1 MAHALGIPLLLG
13 LMWTT
18 VSQGPWASAEEAGD
32 TVSDIPTV
40 QYETKEVYRPGP
52 IGFMFRMT
60 CLFIHMVLPQP
71 FPEDTLRQVIEK
83 KFDFASD
90 QRSPESVFL
99 MVQIIAY
106 ELGVIIC
113 AVLGLLFVIL
123 MPLVGFFFG
132 LCRCCNKC
140 GGEMH
145 QRQKKSGPCLR
156 KYFAVS
162 LLVLC
167 ILISLGVIFGF
178 MASQH
183 QTTRIRGTRELARSN
198 FQDMK
203 SLLNTTSEQIKYLLN
218 EYDTTKMRAFS
229 HLDGIKSLL
238 GNRILEQL
246 KPRVV
251 PVMDGLQ
258 DVAEAIKK
266 TKETLVH
273 VNKSVETL
281 KTSAAQLSI
290 SLQEIRGSLEKTLSV
305 PECTQEPA
313 AKTCDNIR
321 NSLSQLEVKPK
332 LDQLPSLDK
341 QIQSVDDILQTD
353 LSSLV
358 QKGNKTFNDIP
369 QKVEDQARNVVSDT
383 KKTLISIGSSI
394 YKIHDQIPIEEKLSE
409 IMKSIN
415 KSESYINSH
424 LPSVQK
430 YDSYRWLGSLLICSL
445 LSLIVVFYLLGLLC
459 GTIGYSHGATP
470 TRRGFVSNTGGVF
483 LMVGVGI
490 SFLFCWIFMALVVL
504 TFVVGGNLEKLVC
517 EPYQNRKLFRV
528 LDTPYLLNKNWEFYL
543 SGMILNKSDVNLT
556 FEQVYSDCKEDRGL
570 YNTLKLENIY
580 NISEE
585 LSMEKHI
592 ESIHQDL
599 DQLTVNVGRI
609 TLLDDAGRQNLL
621 NFSNLDVDKI
631 DFSAFLAETSKAP
644 VKVNL
649 LLYANGLEDK
659 TNSLPQGDLRTLLKN
674 DIKTIRKIY
683 QNQVK
688 SMAQQMSSIYQTV
701 EAFQQET
708 SDLGERVNGI
718 LSSLNS
724 TQDFLTNH
732 ISTVIT
738 EEIKN
743 YGDVLV
749 EYFEDYLTWVDISIT
764 YRVASCKPFA
774 TALDSTIQVFFCSF
788 IVDPMNL
795 FWFGIGK
802 ATFLLLPALIFA
814 VKLAKY
820 YRRMDSEDVYDDM
833 RNRNFGL
840 HKHYPKLTV

>member
-820 YRRMDSEDVYDDM
+820 YRRMDSEDVYDE
-833 RNRNFGL
+833 
-840 HKHYPKLTV
+840 

>member
-659 TNSLPQGDLRTLLKN
+659 TNSL
-674 DIKTIRKIY
+674 
-683 QNQVK
+683 
-688 SMAQQMSSIYQTV
+688 SSIYQTV

>member
-738 EEIKN
+738 E
-743 YGDVLV
+743 
-749 EYFEDYLTWVDISIT
+749 IT